1 MRASLLSRT
10 SATIITMLDAISVSG
25 ANRQLMRN
33 TKHLIEKLNGR
44 VNTLENA
51 LREEAAYCQKH
62 EDECA
67 ERGET
72 ERAAR
77 HRIRKERLLAYC
89 FSEKE

>member
-1 MRASLLSRT
+1 MNTSFLGRLST
-10 SATIITMLDAISVSG
+10 TIITMLDAISVSG

-44 VNTLENA
+44 VNALENA
-51 LREEAAYCQKH
+51 LREEAAYCQQY
-62 EDECA
+62 ENEC
-67 ERGET
+67 EKRGEV

-89 FSEKE
+89 FTEKE

>member
-1 MRASLLSRT
+1 MSVSLLRRIST
-10 SATIITMLDAISVSG
+10 TIITMLDAISVSG

-51 LREEAAYCQKH
+51 LREEAAYCQKY
-62 EDECA
+62 EDEC
-67 ERGET
+67 EQRGET
-72 ERAAR
+72 ERASR

-89 FSEKE
+89 SSEKE